1 MLRQRLF
8 RAGAAAALLCLACGS
23 VVAADRES
31 PVPAN
36 EEPRHVVKL
45 ENEWVRI
52 IDVEIPEGEQTL
64 FHTHSLD
71 YPYVLVTSVTL
82 YNQVYGKEPADAK
95 MQAGFIGFYN
105 AAVKGAYTH
114 RFINRGPG
122 TFRAI
127 GIELLKPMQ
136 DSAAPTVALP
146 TLDGVETALDNARVG
161 AYRIRLAPGATIG
174 PLTIPGPSI
183 RVAMGEGR
191 MAHEIEDAQTE
202 MRLAPA
208 QFVFQ
213 PQTTT
218 ATFTNI
224 GSTELELVEFVLK

>member
-1 MLRQRLF
+1 MKRGLF
-8 RAGAAAALLCLACGS
+8 RSGAAAALLCLACSG
-23 VVAADRES
+23 VIAADNERI
-31 PVPAN
+31 VPAN

-64 FHTHSLD
+64 YHTHSLD

-82 YNQVYGKEPADAK
+82 YNQIVGQEPKEVK
-95 MQAGFIGFYN
+95 MQAGFTGYYD
-105 AAVKGAYTH
+105 AAAKGPYTH

-127 GIELLKPMQ
+127 GIELLKPRQ
-136 DSAAPTVALP
+136 DSAVTNAALP
-146 TLDGVETALDNARVG
+146 ALTGVETALDNERVG
-161 AYRIRLAPGATIG
+161 AYRIKLAPGASIG

-183 RVAMGEGR
+183 RVAMGEGKLVY
-191 MAHEIEDAQTE
+191 EIEDTQTE
-202 MRLAPA
+202 MRLVPA

-218 ATFTNI
+218 ANFTNT
-224 GSTELELVEFVLK
+224 GSTEVELVEFILK